1 MHVPRTGNFLL
12 AKRRKK
18 SGTLPLFLGSVRSM
32 TTDLANLAKP
42 LPPQNIEAEQALLGA
57 LLVNNRLYEKVAEF
71 LKADHFAVP
80 THGRIYTAI
89 STQIE
94 RGQLASAVTL
104 KPFFAADEGLTE
116 VGGGEYLASLETNV
130 VALAGAADYGRAI
143 YEDYLRRELI
153 DVGTEIITEAT
164 SPDLDVPANKMI
176 ESAEKRLFDL
186 ASTGVAGGGFLDF
199 SVALG
204 QAIETAESAFQ
215 RDSGISGITSGYRDL
230 DKRLGGSASVRS
242 ADSGGAALRWGKPRW
257 PPISPSKPPSSYLRS
272 HGKEGGRVAFFS
284 LEMSAEQLALRIL
297 SEQAEIPSEDIRR
310 GQLKERDFAKF
321 VSLSQELQR
330 LPLYIDE
337 TPGISVMGMRTRA
350 RRLHRTKGLDLIVI
364 DYLQLMAGSASKRN
378 ESNRVLE
385 VSEIT
390 RGLKM
395 LAKELKVPIIA
406 LSQLSR
412 KVEDRDDKKPQL
424 ADLRESGSIEQDA
437 DVVMFIYRE
446 EYYLRNEPGRH
457 SNESDDRFNER
468 YTAWQQRLEKVY
480 NIADVII
487 AKQRHGPV
495 GTVQLFFDGKFTRF
509 ADLDKDRQYSDPE

>member
-12 AKRRKK
+12 AERRKK

-32 TTDLANLAKP
+32 TTDLASLAKP

-153 DVGTEIITEAT
+153 DVGTEIITDAT

-204 QAIETAESAFQ
+204 QAIETAESAFK

-230 DKRLGGSASVRS
+230 DKRLGGLHPS
-242 ADSGGAALRWGKPRW
+242 DLLILAARPSMGKTALATN
-257 PPISPSKPPSSYLRS
+257 IAFKAAQLYLRS

-310 GQLKERDFAKF
+310 GQLKDRDFNKF

-468 YTAWQQRLEKVY
+468 YTSWQQRLEKVY

>member
-1 MHVPRTGNFLL
+1 MHVPCTGNFLL

-32 TTDLANLAKP
+32 TTDLASLAKP

-116 VGGGEYLASLETNV
+116 VGGGEYLALLETNV
-130 VALAGAADYGRAI
+130 VALAGVADYGRAI

-164 SPDLDVPANKMI
+164 SPDLDVPANRMI

-215 RDSGISGITSGYRDL
+215 RESGISGITSGYRDL
-230 DKRLGGSASVRS
+230 DKRLGGLHPS
-242 ADSGGAALRWGKPRW
+242 DLLILAARPSMGKTALATN
-257 PPISPSKPPSSYLRS
+257 IAFKAAQTYLRT

-310 GQLKERDFAKF
+310 GQLRERDFAKF
-321 VSLSQELQR
+321 LSLSQELQR

-457 SNESDDRFNER
+457 SNESDERFNER